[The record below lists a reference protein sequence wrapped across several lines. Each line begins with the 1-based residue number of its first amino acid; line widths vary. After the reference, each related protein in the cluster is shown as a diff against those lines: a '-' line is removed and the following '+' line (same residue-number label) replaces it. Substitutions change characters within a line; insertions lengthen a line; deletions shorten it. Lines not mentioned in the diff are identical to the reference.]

1 MKSYNRSR
9 ALEDLRNYRIM
20 LRSVENLSEKIALLD
35 ERMKQT
41 RTVRITDMPPNHG
54 TGERTVDD
62 TWIDCIVEKENIAL
76 SLSLERKRIALI
88 DRGLEALTDDERLVL
103 TKFYIDRTPR
113 YMDELCDALHVERTK
128 IYNIREDALRKFTLM
143 EYGIDV

>member
-20 LRSVENLSEKIALLD
+20 LRSVENLAEKIALLD

-54 TGERTVDD
+54 IGERTVDD